1 MSVDNQILAVFIC
14 NICGSFIL
22 ATAIE
27 LRTKIRSE
35 LESLVSIGFCGG
47 LSIFASFSRDSV
59 AALRAENFSLFFIN
73 LSANFILCVCAV
85 LAAQFLAEK
94 LRYIS
99 AYLKDSEESQKYDSA
114 TGKIFDAIRHSFSRP
129 NIEKIPTISERAMV
143 QPRTPGSSYV
153 PINPTA
159 SNLSSRRNWL
169 NRRGKIMN
177 SVAVAIL
184 CVVSGGSLGA
194 LLRFTLAKNFDAS
207 ASGFPFGTFA
217 ANMLASFLLGLFSAL
232 ANAEEL
238 SRTAEIFLDTGFC
251 ATLSTFSTLAWQI
264 ADMLKK
270 RRLLL
275 CSLYFTATFSM
286 GMALFLLAEE
296 LAG

>member
-1 MSVDNQILAVFIC
+1 
-14 NICGSFIL
+14 
-22 ATAIE
+22 
-27 LRTKIRSE
+27 
-35 LESLVSIGFCGG
+35 
-47 LSIFASFSRDSV
+47 
-59 AALRAENFSLFFIN
+59 
-73 LSANFILCVCAV
+73 
-85 LAAQFLAEK
+85 
-94 LRYIS
+94 
-99 AYLKDSEESQKYDSA
+99 
-114 TGKIFDAIRHSFSRP
+114 
-129 NIEKIPTISERAMV
+129 
-143 QPRTPGSSYV
+143 
-153 PINPTA
+153 
-159 SNLSSRRNWL
+159 
-169 NRRGKIMN
+169 MN

-275 CSLYFTATFSM
+275 CSLYFTATFPM

>member
-1 MSVDNQILAVFIC
+1 MNFLILKQFFIFFKDVKFHAAAVAFGGALGALARCGVSLSVDNQILAVFIC

-143 QPRTPGSSYV
+143 QPRTPAPPPSKSIPQPPICPQGGTGS
-153 PINPTA
+153 T
-159 SNLSSRRNWL
+159 
-169 NRRGKIMN
+169 
-177 SVAVAIL
+177 
-184 CVVSGGSLGA
+184 GGEKS
-194 LLRFTLAKNFDAS
+194 
-207 ASGFPFGTFA
+207 
-217 ANMLASFLLGLFSAL
+217 
-232 ANAEEL
+232 
-238 SRTAEIFLDTGFC
+238 
-251 ATLSTFSTLAWQI
+251 
-264 ADMLKK
+264 
-270 RRLLL
+270 
-275 CSLYFTATFSM
+275 
-286 GMALFLLAEE
+286 
-296 LAG
+296 

>member
-1 MSVDNQILAVFIC
+1 
-14 NICGSFIL
+14 
-22 ATAIE
+22 
-27 LRTKIRSE
+27 
-35 LESLVSIGFCGG
+35 
-47 LSIFASFSRDSV
+47 
-59 AALRAENFSLFFIN
+59 
-73 LSANFILCVCAV
+73 
-85 LAAQFLAEK
+85 
-94 LRYIS
+94 
-99 AYLKDSEESQKYDSA
+99 
-114 TGKIFDAIRHSFSRP
+114 
-129 NIEKIPTISERAMV
+129 
-143 QPRTPGSSYV
+143 
-153 PINPTA
+153 
-159 SNLSSRRNWL
+159 
-169 NRRGKIMN
+169 MN

-194 LLRFTLAKNFDAS
+194 LLRFTLAKNFD

>member
-1 MSVDNQILAVFIC
+1 MR
-14 NICGSFIL
+14 G
-22 ATAIE
+22 
-27 LRTKIRSE
+27 
-35 LESLVSIGFCGG
+35 
-47 LSIFASFSRDSV
+47 
-59 AALRAENFSLFFIN
+59 
-73 LSANFILCVCAV
+73 

-129 NIEKIPTISERAMV
+129 NIEKFLQFPSARWFSRA
-143 QPRTPGSSYV
+143 PR
-153 PINPTA
+153 
-159 SNLSSRRNWL
+159 L
-169 NRRGKIMN
+169 
-177 SVAVAIL
+177 
-184 CVVSGGSLGA
+184 
-194 LLRFTLAKNFDAS
+194 LLRPNQPHSLQFVLKAELAQPEGKNHELGCRCYFVRCFRRKPWSATAFYARKNFDAS

-270 RRLLL
+270 GGCCFARYISPPRFPWAW
-275 CSLYFTATFSM
+275 LYFCSPKNW
-286 GMALFLLAEE
+286 LAKHV
-296 LAG
+296 

>member
-1 MSVDNQILAVFIC
+1 
-14 NICGSFIL
+14 
-22 ATAIE
+22 
-27 LRTKIRSE
+27 
-35 LESLVSIGFCGG
+35 
-47 LSIFASFSRDSV
+47 
-59 AALRAENFSLFFIN
+59 
-73 LSANFILCVCAV
+73 
-85 LAAQFLAEK
+85 
-94 LRYIS
+94 
-99 AYLKDSEESQKYDSA
+99 
-114 TGKIFDAIRHSFSRP
+114 
-129 NIEKIPTISERAMV
+129 
-143 QPRTPGSSYV
+143 
-153 PINPTA
+153 
-159 SNLSSRRNWL
+159 
-169 NRRGKIMN
+169 MN

-270 RRLLL
+270 GGCCFARYISPPRFPWAW
-275 CSLYFTATFSM
+275 LYFCSPKNW
-286 GMALFLLAEE
+286 LAKHV
-296 LAG
+296 